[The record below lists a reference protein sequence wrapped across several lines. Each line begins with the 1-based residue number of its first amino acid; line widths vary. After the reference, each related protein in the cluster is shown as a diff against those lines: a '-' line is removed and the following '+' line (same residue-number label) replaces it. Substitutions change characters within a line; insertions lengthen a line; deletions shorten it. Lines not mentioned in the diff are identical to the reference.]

1 MQICQI
7 FSHRKNTKYKTRHN
21 HRLIG
26 FYSDKADINVKLD
39 EVISSIH
46 FIALNSL
53 SVTQAQGHGQMRQ
66 GGVDE
71 AFRPWP
77 AAAAG
82 TQRFD
87 FP

>member
-1 MQICQI
+1 MNK
-7 FSHRKNTKYKTRHN
+7 FKTRQT

-26 FYSDKADINVKLD
+26 FYSEKADINVKLD

-46 FIALNSL
+46 LIALNSL
-53 SVTQAQGHGQMRQ
+53 SVTRAQGDGQMRQ
-66 GGVDE
+66 GGVEE

-77 AAAAG
+77 AFAAG